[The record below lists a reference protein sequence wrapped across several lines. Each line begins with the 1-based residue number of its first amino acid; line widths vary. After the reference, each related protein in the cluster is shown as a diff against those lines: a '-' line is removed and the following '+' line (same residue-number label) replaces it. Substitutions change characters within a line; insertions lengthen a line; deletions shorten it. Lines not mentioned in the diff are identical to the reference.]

1 MMTVMRYQVLLTVV
15 VPERYIGIAMMHQ
28 AQRGLQLALS
38 LLLSL
43 KAETECWIIRRT
55 NKATIMMMAVNTGLP
70 DIMMTDMFVSP
81 FNLLMLH
88 PELHMWVPMHL
99 RDLAHL
105 RRSEFL
111 LR

>member
-1 MMTVMRYQVLLTVV
+1 MTVMRYQVLFAVI

-28 AQRGLQLALS
+28 AERGLQLALS
-38 LLLSL
+38 LLLCL
-43 KAETECWIIRRT
+43 KAEPECWIIRRT
-55 NKATIMMMAVNTGLP
+55 AKAATIMMMAVNTGLP
-70 DIMMTDMFVSP
+70 DIMMTKRFLSP